1 MSVASFSQSLA
12 DIVTRGEE
20 MPKLQGVGK
29 DIEGKIIEIVK
40 TGKLKQLEELE
51 KEVPA
56 SLIELMKLPGLGPKK
71 VKVLFDKLGI
81 ETFDQMEKAARDG
94 KIADLKGFGEKTQ
107 QKILQEIEQRKG
119 VEKQN
124 LLSTTKQAA
133 DELIKYLKKIK
144 GIGKV
149 EAAGSFQAQKRNC
162 RGPRYPGHLQK
173 CRRGDEEIFAI

>member
-1 MSVASFSQSLA
+1 MPVSNAQIAEIFNNVADILDMEGENTFRIRAYRSAAMSVASFSQSFA

-29 DIEGKIIEIVK
+29 DIEGKIVEIVK

-94 KIADLKGFGEKTQ
+94 KIAELKGFGEKTQ
-107 QKILQEIEQRKG
+107 QKILQEIEQKKG
-119 VEKQN
+119 V
-124 LLSTTKQAA
+124 A
-133 DELIKYLKKIK
+133 
-144 GIGKV
+144 
-149 EAAGSFQAQKRNC
+149 RN
-162 RGPRYPGHLQK
+162 RTSYRQPRSRP
-173 CRRGDEEIFAI
+173 RMI